1 MVRRGSTVRVR
12 QRALRSRK
20 SEAVRS
26 AWEVGC
32 FASVLSESMNSNVYS
47 GSSPA
52 RAPPRTSSRASQ
64 IRHISR
70 NGRRVSSG
78 VDDDHS
84 PVRVGK
90 RAVVTRR
97 AGPRTMAS
105 TAEVAEVVPPHRW
118 VIRGVDGA
126 VRGNVSGRIETL
138 QDGARSCV
146 TIEFELYGHG
156 IGKLL
161 LHFVVKRQA
170 EREMPE
176 NARRLKERLEAAGE
190 VATNT
195 ARASTSAQRVHFA
208 ADGVAVAE

>member
-1 MVRRGSTVRVR
+1 
-12 QRALRSRK
+12 
-20 SEAVRS
+20 
-26 AWEVGC
+26 
-32 FASVLSESMNSNVYS
+32 
-47 GSSPA
+47 
-52 RAPPRTSSRASQ
+52 
-64 IRHISR
+64 
-70 NGRRVSSG
+70 
-78 VDDDHS
+78 
-84 PVRVGK
+84 
-90 RAVVTRR
+90 
-97 AGPRTMAS
+97 MAS

-195 ARASTSAQRVHFA
+195 ARASTSA
-208 ADGVAVAE
+208 